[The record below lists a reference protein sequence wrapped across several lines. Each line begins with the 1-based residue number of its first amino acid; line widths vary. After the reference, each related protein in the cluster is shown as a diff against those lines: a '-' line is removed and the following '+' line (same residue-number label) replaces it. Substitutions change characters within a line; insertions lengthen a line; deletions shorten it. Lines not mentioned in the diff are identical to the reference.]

1 MAEAH
6 KPTDDSLEEFISEFA
21 AFYSLPTSVEEEKFE
36 AQADISPPPETDS
49 VTASIGN
56 SEEADLVK
64 EFLSEFAAVYSLDS
78 TKIEV
83 TTTVT
88 SASSSSLMKKK
99 KKTNPSNVIKQQP
112 ETPIATYTIET
123 TLPDGD
129 IERVLANYDISGSI
143 AFSREEKEESHSFVP
158 KRMKRMFIR
167 KKTFLKS
174 FQQVSSMIKKGATS
188 DDDTS
193 CSSSLERGTTSCPAH
208 QTCGIYS
215 SL

>member
-6 KPTDDSLEEFISEFA
+6 KLTDDSLEEFISEFA

-36 AQADISPPPETDS
+36 AQAISPPPGTDS
-49 VTASIGN
+49 ITASM
-56 SEEADLVK
+56 EADLVK

-88 SASSSSLMKKK
+88 SASSSSWMMKKK
-99 KKTNPSNVIKQQP
+99 KTTPSNVIKQQP

-129 IERVLANYDISGSI
+129 IERVVANYDISGSGSI
-143 AFSREEKEESHSFVP
+143 AFSREEKEESRSFVP
-158 KRMKRMFIR
+158 KRMKNLTSNF
-167 KKTFLKS
+167 
-174 FQQVSSMIKKGATS
+174 FQHVSSMIKNGATS

-193 CSSSLERGTTSCPAH
+193 CSSSLERGTTSCPA
-208 QTCGIYS
+208 Q
-215 SL
+215 

>member
-1 MAEAH
+1 MSSV
-6 KPTDDSLEEFISEFA
+6 TDDSLEEFISGFA

-36 AQADISPPPETDS
+36 AQAVSPPPGTDS
-49 VTASIGN
+49 ITASID
-56 SEEADLVK
+56 ADLVK

-99 KKTNPSNVIKQQP
+99 KTSFSNIIKQQP

-129 IERVLANYDISGSI
+129 IERVVANYDISGSGSI
-143 AFSREEKEESHSFVP
+143 AFSREEKEESRSFVP
-158 KRMKRMFIR
+158 KRMKKMFIR
-167 KKTFLKS
+167 KKTTFLTS
-174 FQQVSSMIKKGATS
+174 NFFQHVSSMIKNGATS

-208 QTCGIYS
+208 
-215 SL
+215 

>member
-6 KPTDDSLEEFISEFA
+6 NLIDDSLEEFISEFA
-21 AFYSLPTSVEEEKFE
+21 AFYSLPTSAEEEKFE
-36 AQADISPPPETDS
+36 AQAISPPPGIEST
-49 VTASIGN
+49 TAPIGN

-88 SASSSSLMKKK
+88 SARSSSSMKKK
-99 KKTNPSNVIKQQP
+99 KRTPSNIIKQQP
-112 ETPIATYTIET
+112 ETPMEELISDFIATYTIET

-129 IERVLANYDISGSI
+129 IERVLANYNYISGSI
-143 AFSREEKEESHSFVP
+143 AFSREEKEESRSYVP
-158 KRMKRMFIR
+158 KRMKRMFSR
-167 KKTFLKS
+167 KKMFLKS

-193 CSSSLERGTTSCPAH
+193 CSSSSLERGTTSCPAH
-208 QTCGIYS
+208 
-215 SL
+215 

>member
-6 KPTDDSLEEFISEFA
+6 KLTDDSLEEFISEFA

-36 AQADISPPPETDS
+36 AQAISPPPGTDS
-49 VTASIGN
+49 ITASM
-56 SEEADLVK
+56 EADLVK

-88 SASSSSLMKKK
+88 SASSSSWMMKKK
-99 KKTNPSNVIKQQP
+99 KTTPSNVIKQQP

-123 TLPDGD
+123 TLPDG
-129 IERVLANYDISGSI
+129 IERVVANYDISGSGSI
-143 AFSREEKEESHSFVP
+143 AFSREEKEESRSFVP
-158 KRMKRMFIR
+158 KRMKKMFTR
-167 KKTFLKS
+167 KTTTFLTS
-174 FQQVSSMIKKGATS
+174 NFFQHVSSMIKTGATS

-193 CSSSLERGTTSCPAH
+193 CSSSLERGTTFCPA
-208 QTCGIYS
+208 Q

>member
-6 KPTDDSLEEFISEFA
+6 NDDSLEEFISEFA

-36 AQADISPPPETDS
+36 AQAASPPPGTQS
-49 VTASIGN
+49 TTASIIN

-99 KKTNPSNVIKQQP
+99 KTTFSNIIKQQP

-129 IERVLANYDISGSI
+129 VERVLANYISGGI
-143 AFSREEKEESHSFVP
+143 AFSREEKKESRSFIP
-158 KRMKRMFIR
+158 KRMKNMFTR
-167 KKTFLKS
+167 KKTTFLIS
-174 FQQVSSMIKKGATS
+174 NFFQQASSMIKNGATS

-193 CSSSLERGTTSCPAH
+193 SSSSRGTTSCPAH
-208 QTCGIYS
+208 
-215 SL
+215 